1 VAESMPP
8 LDPRVLAELRV
19 ESAPPPETQARVR
32 TRLEAQIPALRRTS
46 RGPNGQ
52 VGSTASLGRFAI
64 HVTTFVLGGVAGAG
78 VFASLQHP
86 PAPQIVY
93 VDRPAPAP
101 VSPPPIAV
109 PSTAPTAIP
118 TPPPKAV
125 VGSPSGESL
134 SGPSQLAAERR
145 LLDSARS
152 VLVGGDP
159 NNALS
164 LLDAH
169 RARFPRGVLAEER
182 DALSIQALVKAGR
195 NDEARTQAQV
205 FRERSPDSLFSS
217 AVESAIESISVTGS
231 PP

>member
-1 VAESMPP
+1 
-8 LDPRVLAELRV
+8 
-19 ESAPPPETQARVR
+19 
-32 TRLEAQIPALRRTS
+32 
-46 RGPNGQ
+46 
-52 VGSTASLGRFAI
+52 LGRFAI